1 MWNINLKW
9 EEDEVY
15 FDREWN
21 YFAKN
26 IRLSVGD
33 ICLFLNTS
41 HPQRFQIAIFEKA
54 TVCNL
59 YRAGC
64 SSRKGLLKFYK
75 VMSYEN
81 IYSGEMEVPRLFL
94 NEFGEVKGGNIK
106 LFLADGCQFSG
117 YVCESS
123 HVMIGLKDILGKYSV
138 KEHYVLFFDYVGS
151 STFYVSIYNT
161 LGMNIFNKMEE
172 KLLVEELVKQV
183 QFFSQG
189 MIERDVGDAAGVR
202 VVGVQISDVPLN
214 YFIVDLKK
222 CNVAQTGHGVYFARH
237 LFSIYRTWRNGTIL
251 NVIHDEQTWRVA
263 VHRKKKMCRFGRG
276 WDQFAKASKLK
287 EGQKLKFCH
296 VSDETFAVT
305 SV

>member
-1 MWNINLKW
+1 
-9 EEDEVY
+9 
-15 FDREWN
+15 
-21 YFAKN
+21 
-26 IRLSVGD
+26 
-33 ICLFLNTS
+33 
-41 HPQRFQIAIFEKA
+41 
-54 TVCNL
+54 
-59 YRAGC
+59 
-64 SSRKGLLKFYK
+64 
-75 VMSYEN
+75 
-81 IYSGEMEVPRLFL
+81 MEVPRLFL
-94 NEFGEVKGGNIK
+94 NEFGEVKGGNIR

-138 KEHYVLFFDYVGS
+138 SDHYVLFFDYVGS

-183 QFFSQG
+183 QFVTKG
-189 MIERDVGDAAGVR
+189 MIERDVGDAAGVS

-296 VSDETFAVT
+296 VSDHTFAVT